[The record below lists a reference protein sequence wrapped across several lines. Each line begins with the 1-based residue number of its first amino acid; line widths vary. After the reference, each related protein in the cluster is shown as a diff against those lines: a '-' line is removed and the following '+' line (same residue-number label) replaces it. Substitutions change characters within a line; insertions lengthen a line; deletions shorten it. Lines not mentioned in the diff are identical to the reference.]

1 MWLASVSLGVNMIG
15 LLQHVSC
22 KDFEPEKP
30 AFTARK

>member
-1 MWLASVSLGVNMIG
+1 MWLASVSLVLNMIG
-15 LLQHVSC
+15 LFQPISG